1 MIFNI
6 LIGKKKKTIRQITE
20 NDIPYPFPELKGVP
34 IFNSINKE
42 LIYLYFPKLYFDK
55 VIAKMK
61 LKEHR
66 FYDNDNIDDLNI
78 FICQYL
84 DDSFRNFPLT
94 DRLTISYQKNME
106 EIKPSYSFILYTDE
120 HFLNTDEVRDIL
132 GNFRE
137 LKKQIMKNQKD
148 DERFF
153 NPILKDDS
161 SNDDFLKKMKMLKII
176 NMKKYM
182 ILKIWIRIYGNYIIV

>member
-1 MIFNI
+1 
-6 LIGKKKKTIRQITE
+6 
-20 NDIPYPFPELKGVP
+20 
-34 IFNSINKE
+34 
-42 LIYLYFPKLYFDK
+42 
-55 VIAKMK
+55 MK

-78 FICQYL
+78 LICQYL

-106 EIKPSYSFILYTDE
+106 EIKPSYSFILYTDD

-148 DERFF
+148 DEKFF
-153 NPILKDDS
+153 NPILKDETSD
-161 SNDDFLKKMKMLKII
+161 DDFFEEDEDNEDNKYEEIYDFEDMDKNIWELYHSLKTLKRVKCLPKRGVSLMSNIERQKIKANANI
-176 NMKKYM
+176 N
-182 ILKIWIRIYGNYIIV
+182 LAL